1 MSKTGSHTDGKWFY
15 HHLDDL
21 QAIEGPY
28 DTKEQAIE
36 EVKFSYSDEDDLV
49 DIRIFQA
56 TNVHRYQKPTSS
68 PWVKE

>member
-1 MSKTGSHTDGKWFY
+1 MSKTSSDTDGKWFY
-15 HHLDDL
+15 HHLDYL
-21 QAIEGPY
+21 QVIEGPY

-36 EVKFSYSDEDDLV
+36 EVKFSYDDLV